1 MRIEA
6 DAWEKALDTHGT
18 IMMLIDAVTGE
29 IVGANAAAARF
40 YGYPLDQLEG
50 MYIDEIH
57 TYSAAEIEKE
67 RLAALN
73 EERNYFIFPHRL
85 ATGEERTVEVYS
97 YPVGGDESNLLFSVI
112 HDITERHKAEQE
124 LLDKNARLRRL
135 RLLPA

>member
-57 TYSAAEIEKE
+57 TYSVGE
-67 RLAALN
+67 RKKRLALN
-73 EERNYFIFPHRL
+73 EERNYLFPL
-85 ATGEERTVEVYS
+85 TQGGEECT
-97 YPVGGDESNLLFSVI
+97 
-112 HDITERHKAEQE
+112 
-124 LLDKNARLRRL
+124 
-135 RLLPA
+135 